1 MQAPLLLLLTVLL
14 GAPISA
20 RTNDLFLLLEA
31 RSCPKCE
38 LADADLVHSDLRNT
52 NLRAADLQ
60 RANLSRSRLDGA
72 DLRDADLRFSSL
84 KGASLRG
91 ADLRGARLDGT
102 DLRQADLSG
111 SLINP
116 GALERSHWLGAIGLK
131 QGLRSSASLH
141 NAGVD
146 EAQAGRWPQAELL
159 FGEAIEANPDQALSW
174 IARGLSRGQQGYE
187 ARAAQDLL
195 YAADLLDLQGAPEQS
210 EQLREA
216 VSKLRDRDSKETAY
230 GNGIGSALLGGALST
245 LEALAPLALQTLSPG
260 GMLKNLGSVR
270 IGF

>member
-1 MQAPLLLLLTVLL
+1 MQAPLLLLLTVML
-14 GAPISA
+14 GAPLSA
-20 RTNDLFLLLEA
+20 RTNDLFVLLEA

-91 ADLRGARLDGT
+91 ADLRGARLAGT

-116 GALERSHWLGAIGLK
+116 GALERSHWLGAIGLN

-146 EAQAGRWPQAELL
+146 EAQAGRWPHAEQL
-159 FGEAIEANPDQALSW
+159 FGEAIQADPDQALSW
-174 IARGLSRGQQGYE
+174 IARGISRGQQGDE
-187 ARAAQDLL
+187 QKAAQDLL
-195 YAADLLDLQGAPEQS
+195 HAANLLDLQGAQDQS
-210 EQLREA
+210 EQLRTA
-216 VSKLRDRDSKETAY
+216 VSKLKASQSEGTEY

-260 GMLKNLGSVR
+260 GMPKNLGSVR